1 MSSDLRIKKLRGSGG
16 YVMAQVSDEQQ
27 RKGNLGGPDLFLAPI
42 GRLDEYTIKKYSC
55 NICDKEYD
63 GSPKIEYEHPN
74 EQVADNL
81 ILVERGQYLCI
92 ECGSPI
98 AEYREFQKSD
108 ESSDIGNAKPNEI
121 SAEVFQELNND
132 AKAEEKLELVQEL
145 TNEISENNASDE
157 FKGNIL
163 HLDDE
168 LGDIDSTFS
177 AITGKIV
184 FDENAKQIGVAKQ
197 VGVNSNNKVVL
208 VITDNYG
215 NDKSV
220 DWQKIKKIGEIIL
233 LGNTVTERENTPA
246 PDGLRCSNCNF
257 DNKSDAKFC
266 ENCGSKV

>member
-92 ECGSPI
+92 ECDSPI

-108 ESSDIGNAKPNEI
+108 ESSDIGNAKPSEM
-121 SAEVFQELNND
+121 SAEVFQELND
-132 AKAEEKLELVQEL
+132 DQEDSEGIM
-145 TNEISENNASDE
+145 NEIISENTKLIENANES
-157 FKGNIL
+157 
-163 HLDDE
+163 
-168 LGDIDSTFS
+168 LGDDLESADVDSTFS

-197 VGVNSNNKVVL
+197 VGVNSKNEVVL
-208 VITDNYG
+208 VMTDNYG

-220 DWQKIKKIGEIIL
+220 DWQKIKKIGEIVL
-233 LGNTVTERENTPA
+233 LGNTVTERENIPA
-246 PDGLRCSNCNF
+246 PDGLSCSNCNF

>member
-1 MSSDLRIKKLRGSGG
+1 
-16 YVMAQVSDEQQ
+16 MAQVSDEQQ

-108 ESSDIGNAKPNEI
+108 ESSDIGNAKPTEV
-121 SAEVFQELNND
+121 SAEIFQELNND
-132 AKAEEKLELVQEL
+132 TQEDSESIM
-145 TNEISENNASDE
+145 NEIISENNVSI
-157 FKGNIL
+157 GNVDKSL
-163 HLDDE
+163 E
-168 LGDIDSTFS
+168 TNVESGDIDSTFS

-197 VGVNSNNKVVL
+197 VGVNSKNEVVL

-215 NDKSV
+215 DDKSV
-220 DWQKIKKIGEIIL
+220 DWQKIKKIGEIVL
-233 LGNTVTERENTPA
+233 LGNTVTEKENIPA
-246 PDGLRCSNCNF
+246 PDGLKCPNCNF

>member
-108 ESSDIGNAKPNEI
+108 ESSDVGNAKPSEM
-121 SAEVFQELNND
+121 SAEVFQELND
-132 AKAEEKLELVQEL
+132 DQEDSEGIM
-145 TNEISENNASDE
+145 NEIISENTKLIENANES
-157 FKGNIL
+157 
-163 HLDDE
+163 
-168 LGDIDSTFS
+168 LGDDLESADVDSTFS

-220 DWQKIKKIGEIIL
+220 DWQKIKKIGEIVL
-233 LGNTVTERENTPA
+233 LGNTVTERENIPA

>member
-92 ECGSPI
+92 ECNSPI

-108 ESSDIGNAKPNEI
+108 ESSDIGNAKPSEM

-132 AKAEEKLELVQEL
+132 DQEDSEGIM
-145 TNEISENNASDE
+145 NEIISENTKLIENANES
-157 FKGNIL
+157 
-163 HLDDE
+163 
-168 LGDIDSTFS
+168 LGDDLESADVDSTFS

-197 VGVNSNNKVVL
+197 VGVNSKNEVVL
-208 VITDNYG
+208 VMTDNYG

-220 DWQKIKKIGEIIL
+220 DWQKIKKIGEIVL
-233 LGNTVTERENTPA
+233 LGNTVTERENIPA
-246 PDGLRCSNCNF
+246 PDGLSCSNCNF

>member
-1 MSSDLRIKKLRGSGG
+1 
-16 YVMAQVSDEQQ
+16 MAQVSDEQQ
-27 RKGNLGGPDLFLAPI
+27 RKGNLGGPDLFLAPM

-108 ESSDIGNAKPNEI
+108 ESSDIGNAKPTEV
-121 SAEVFQELNND
+121 SAEILQELNND
-132 AKAEEKLELVQEL
+132 TQEDSESIM
-145 TNEISENNASDE
+145 NEIISENNEQFENVDKSLE
-157 FKGNIL
+157 TNV
-163 HLDDE
+163 E
-168 LGDIDSTFS
+168 SGDIDSTFS

-197 VGVNSNNKVVL
+197 VGVNSKNEVVL

-215 NDKSV
+215 DDKSV
-220 DWQKIKKIGEIIL
+220 DWQKIKKIGEIVL
-233 LGNTVTERENTPA
+233 LGNTEIERENIPA
-246 PDGLRCSNCNF
+246 PDGLECSNCNF

>member
-1 MSSDLRIKKLRGSGG
+1 MSTDLRIKKLRGSGG

-92 ECGSPI
+92 ECGSSI

-108 ESSDIGNAKPNEI
+108 ESSDIGNAKPTEV
-121 SAEVFQELNND
+121 SAEIFQELNND
-132 AKAEEKLELVQEL
+132 TQEDSESIM
-145 TNEISENNASDE
+145 NEIISENNVSI
-157 FKGNIL
+157 GNVDKSL
-163 HLDDE
+163 E
-168 LGDIDSTFS
+168 TNVESGDIDSTFS

-197 VGVNSNNKVVL
+197 VGVNSKNEVVL

-215 NDKSV
+215 DDKSV
-220 DWQKIKKIGEIIL
+220 DWQKIKKIGEIVL
-233 LGNTVTERENTPA
+233 LGNTVTEKENIPA
-246 PDGLRCSNCNF
+246 PDGFRCSNCNF

>member
-1 MSSDLRIKKLRGSGG
+1 
-16 YVMAQVSDEQQ
+16 MAQVSDEQQ

-92 ECGSPI
+92 ECNSPI

-108 ESSDIGNAKPNEI
+108 ESSDIGNAKPSEM

-132 AKAEEKLELVQEL
+132 DQEDSEGIM
-145 TNEISENNASDE
+145 NEIISENTKLIENANES
-157 FKGNIL
+157 
-163 HLDDE
+163 
-168 LGDIDSTFS
+168 LGDDLESADVDSTFS

-197 VGVNSNNKVVL
+197 VGVNSKNEVVL

-215 NDKSV
+215 DDKSV
-220 DWQKIKKIGEIIL
+220 DWQKIKKIGEIVL
-233 LGNTVTERENTPA
+233 LGNTVTERENIPA

>member
-1 MSSDLRIKKLRGSGG
+1 MSTDLRIKKLRGSGG

-108 ESSDIGNAKPNEI
+108 ESSDIGNAKPTEVNAEI
-121 SAEVFQELNND
+121 FQELNND
-132 AKAEEKLELVQEL
+132 TQEDSESIM
-145 TNEISENNASDE
+145 NEIISENNEQFENVDE
-157 FKGNIL
+157 SL
-163 HLDDE
+163 ETDVE
-168 LGDIDSTFS
+168 SGDIDSTFS

-197 VGVNSNNKVVL
+197 VGVNSKNEVVL

-215 NDKSV
+215 IDKSV
-220 DWQKIKKIGEIIL
+220 DWQKIKKI
-233 LGNTVTERENTPA
+233 
-246 PDGLRCSNCNF
+246 D
-257 DNKSDAKFC
+257 
-266 ENCGSKV
+266 

>member
-1 MSSDLRIKKLRGSGG
+1 MSTDLRIKKLRGSGG
-16 YVMAQVSDEQQ
+16 YVIAQVSDEQQ
-27 RKGNLGGPDLFLAPI
+27 RKGNLGGPDLFLAPM

-108 ESSDIGNAKPNEI
+108 ESSDIGNAKPTEV
-121 SAEVFQELNND
+121 SAEIFQELNND
-132 AKAEEKLELVQEL
+132 TQEDSESIM
-145 TNEISENNASDE
+145 NEIISENNVSI
-157 FKGNIL
+157 GNVDKSL
-163 HLDDE
+163 E
-168 LGDIDSTFS
+168 TNVESGDIDSTFS

-197 VGVNSNNKVVL
+197 VGVNSKNEVVL

-215 NDKSV
+215 DDKSV
-220 DWQKIKKIGEIIL
+220 DWQKIKKIGEIVL
-233 LGNTVTERENTPA
+233 LGNTVTERENIPA
-246 PDGLRCSNCNF
+246 PDGLGCSNCNF

>member
-92 ECGSPI
+92 ECNSPI

-108 ESSDIGNAKPNEI
+108 ESSDIGNAKPSEM

-132 AKAEEKLELVQEL
+132 DQEDSEGIM
-145 TNEISENNASDE
+145 NEIISENTKLIENANES
-157 FKGNIL
+157 
-163 HLDDE
+163 
-168 LGDIDSTFS
+168 LGDDLESADVDSTFS

-197 VGVNSNNKVVL
+197 VGVNSKNEVVL

-215 NDKSV
+215 DDKSV
-220 DWQKIKKIGEIIL
+220 DWQKIKKIGEIVL
-233 LGNTVTERENTPA
+233 LGNTVTERENIPA

>member
-92 ECGSPI
+92 ECNSPI

-108 ESSDIGNAKPNEI
+108 ESSDIGNAKPSEM
-121 SAEVFQELNND
+121 SAEVFQELND
-132 AKAEEKLELVQEL
+132 DQEDSEGIM
-145 TNEISENNASDE
+145 NEIISENTKLIENANES
-157 FKGNIL
+157 
-163 HLDDE
+163 
-168 LGDIDSTFS
+168 LGDDLESADVDSTFS

-197 VGVNSNNKVVL
+197 VGVNSKNEVVL
-208 VITDNYG
+208 VMTDNYG
-215 NDKSV
+215 DDKSV
-220 DWQKIKKIGEIIL
+220 DWQKIKKIGEIVL
-233 LGNTVTERENTPA
+233 LGNTVTERENIPA

>member
-1 MSSDLRIKKLRGSGG
+1 
-16 YVMAQVSDEQQ
+16 MAQVSDEQQ

-92 ECGSPI
+92 ECNSPI

-108 ESSDIGNAKPNEI
+108 ESSDIGNAKPSEM
-121 SAEVFQELNND
+121 SAEVFQELND
-132 AKAEEKLELVQEL
+132 DQEDSEGIM
-145 TNEISENNASDE
+145 NEIISENTKLIENANES
-157 FKGNIL
+157 
-163 HLDDE
+163 
-168 LGDIDSTFS
+168 LGDDLESADVDSTFS

-197 VGVNSNNKVVL
+197 VGVNSKNEVVL

-220 DWQKIKKIGEIIL
+220 DWQKIKKIGEIVL
-233 LGNTVTERENTPA
+233 LGNTGIERENIPA

-257 DNKSDAKFC
+257 DNKSDVKFC

>member
-1 MSSDLRIKKLRGSGG
+1 MSTDLRIKKLRGSGG

-27 RKGNLGGPDLFLAPI
+27 RKGNLGGPDLFLAPM

-108 ESSDIGNAKPNEI
+108 ESSGIGNAKPTEVNAEIFQKLNDTQEDSESIMNEI
-121 SAEVFQELNND
+121 ISKNNEQFENVD
-132 AKAEEKLELVQEL
+132 KSLE
-145 TNEISENNASDE
+145 T
-157 FKGNIL
+157 
-163 HLDDE
+163 DDE

-177 AITGKIV
+177 AITGKMV

-197 VGVNSNNKVVL
+197 VGVNSKNKVVL

-220 DWQKIKKIGEIIL
+220 DWQKIKKIGEIVL
-233 LGNTVTERENTPA
+233 LGNTEIERENIPA
-246 PDGLRCSNCNF
+246 ADGLECSNCNF

>member
-92 ECGSPI
+92 ECDSPI

-108 ESSDIGNAKPNEI
+108 ESSDIGNAKPSEM

-132 AKAEEKLELVQEL
+132 DQEDSEGIM
-145 TNEISENNASDE
+145 NEIISENTKLIENANES
-157 FKGNIL
+157 
-163 HLDDE
+163 
-168 LGDIDSTFS
+168 LGDDLESADVDSTFS

-197 VGVNSNNKVVL
+197 VGVNSKNEVVL

-220 DWQKIKKIGEIIL
+220 DWQKIKKIGEIVL
-233 LGNTVTERENTPA
+233 LGNTGTERENIPA

>member
-1 MSSDLRIKKLRGSGG
+1 
-16 YVMAQVSDEQQ
+16 MAQVSDEQQ
-27 RKGNLGGPDLFLAPI
+27 RKGNLGGPDLFLAPM

-63 GSPKIEYEHPN
+63 GSPKIEYENPN

-108 ESSDIGNAKPNEI
+108 ESSDIGNAKPTEVNAEI
-121 SAEVFQELNND
+121 FQKLNND
-132 AKAEEKLELVQEL
+132 TQEDSESIM
-145 TNEISENNASDE
+145 NEIISENNVSI
-157 FKGNIL
+157 GNVDKSL
-163 HLDDE
+163 E
-168 LGDIDSTFS
+168 TNVESGDIDSTFS

-197 VGVNSNNKVVL
+197 VGVNSKNEVVL

-215 NDKSV
+215 DDKSV
-220 DWQKIKKIGEIIL
+220 DWQKIKKIGEIVL
-233 LGNTVTERENTPA
+233 LGNTEIERENIPA
-246 PDGLRCSNCNF
+246 ADGLECSNCNF

>member
-92 ECGSPI
+92 ECNSPI

-108 ESSDIGNAKPNEI
+108 ESSDIGNAKPSEM

-132 AKAEEKLELVQEL
+132 DQEDSEGIM
-145 TNEISENNASDE
+145 NEIISENTKLIENANES
-157 FKGNIL
+157 
-163 HLDDE
+163 
-168 LGDIDSTFS
+168 LGDDLESADVDSTFS

-197 VGVNSNNKVVL
+197 VGVNSKNEVVL

-220 DWQKIKKIGEIIL
+220 DWQKIKKIGEIVL
-233 LGNTVTERENTPA
+233 LGNTVTERENIPA

>member
-55 NICDKEYD
+55 NMCDKEYD

-108 ESSDIGNAKPNEI
+108 ESSDIGNAKPTEVNAEI
-121 SAEVFQELNND
+121 FQELNND
-132 AKAEEKLELVQEL
+132 DQKDSESIM
-145 TNEISENNASDE
+145 NEIISENNEQFENVDKSLE
-157 FKGNIL
+157 TNV
-163 HLDDE
+163 E
-168 LGDIDSTFS
+168 SGDIDSTFS

-197 VGVNSNNKVVL
+197 VGVNSKNEVVL

-215 NDKSV
+215 DDKSV
-220 DWQKIKKIGEIIL
+220 DWQKIKKIGEIVL
-233 LGNTVTERENTPA
+233 LGNTEIERENIPA
-246 PDGLRCSNCNF
+246 PDGLECSNCNF

>member
-1 MSSDLRIKKLRGSGG
+1 
-16 YVMAQVSDEQQ
+16 MAQVSDEQQ

-108 ESSDIGNAKPNEI
+108 ESSDVGNAKPTEVNTEI
-121 SAEVFQELNND
+121 FQELNND
-132 AKAEEKLELVQEL
+132 DQKDSESIM
-145 TNEISENNASDE
+145 NEIISENNEQFENVDKSLE
-157 FKGNIL
+157 TNV
-163 HLDDE
+163 E
-168 LGDIDSTFS
+168 SGDIDSTFS

-197 VGVNSNNKVVL
+197 VGVNSKNEVVL

-215 NDKSV
+215 DDKSV
-220 DWQKIKKIGEIIL
+220 DWQKIKKIGEIVL
-233 LGNTVTERENTPA
+233 LGNTEIERENIPA
-246 PDGLRCSNCNF
+246 PDGLECSNCNF

>member
-16 YVMAQVSDEQQ
+16 YVIAQVSDEQQ
-27 RKGNLGGPDLFLAPI
+27 SKGNLGGPDLFLAPM

-55 NICDKEYD
+55 NTCDKEYD

-108 ESSDIGNAKPNEI
+108 ESSDVGNAKPTEVNTEI
-121 SAEVFQELNND
+121 FQELNND
-132 AKAEEKLELVQEL
+132 DQKDSESIM
-145 TNEISENNASDE
+145 NEIISENNEQFENVDKSLE
-157 FKGNIL
+157 TNV
-163 HLDDE
+163 E
-168 LGDIDSTFS
+168 SGDIDSTFS

-197 VGVNSNNKVVL
+197 VGVNSKNEVVL

-220 DWQKIKKIGEIIL
+220 DWQKIKKIGEIVL
-233 LGNTVTERENTPA
+233 LGNTGIERENIAA
-246 PDGLRCSNCNF
+246 PDGLRCSTCNF

>member
-55 NICDKEYD
+55 NMCDKEYD

-108 ESSDIGNAKPNEI
+108 ESSDIGNAKPTEV
-121 SAEVFQELNND
+121 SAEIFQELNND
-132 AKAEEKLELVQEL
+132 TQEDSESIM
-145 TNEISENNASDE
+145 NEIISENNEQLENVDKSLE
-157 FKGNIL
+157 TNV
-163 HLDDE
+163 E
-168 LGDIDSTFS
+168 SGDIDSTFS
-177 AITGKIV
+177 AITGKMV

-197 VGVNSNNKVVL
+197 VGVNSKNKVVL

-215 NDKSV
+215 DDKSV
-220 DWQKIKKIGEIIL
+220 DWQKIKKIGEIVL
-233 LGNTVTERENTPA
+233 LGNTEIERENIPA
-246 PDGLRCSNCNF
+246 PDGLECSNCNF

>member
-1 MSSDLRIKKLRGSGG
+1 MSTDLRIKKLRGSGG

-55 NICDKEYD
+55 NMCDKEYD

-108 ESSDIGNAKPNEI
+108 ESSDIGNAKPTEV
-121 SAEVFQELNND
+121 SAEIFQELNND
-132 AKAEEKLELVQEL
+132 TQEDSESIM
-145 TNEISENNASDE
+145 NEIISENNVSI
-157 FKGNIL
+157 GNVDKSL
-163 HLDDE
+163 E
-168 LGDIDSTFS
+168 TNVESGDIDSTFS

-197 VGVNSNNKVVL
+197 VGVNSKNEVVL

-215 NDKSV
+215 DDKSV
-220 DWQKIKKIGEIIL
+220 DWQKIKKIGEIVL
-233 LGNTVTERENTPA
+233 LGNTVTERENIPA
-246 PDGLRCSNCNF
+246 PDGLECSNCNF

>member
-1 MSSDLRIKKLRGSGG
+1 MSTDLRIKKLRGSGG

-108 ESSDIGNAKPNEI
+108 ESSDIGNAKPTEVSTEI
-121 SAEVFQELNND
+121 FQELNND
-132 AKAEEKLELVQEL
+132 TQEDSESIM
-145 TNEISENNASDE
+145 NEIISENNEQFENVDE
-157 FKGNIL
+157 SL
-163 HLDDE
+163 ETDVE
-168 LGDIDSTFS
+168 SGDIDSTFS

-215 NDKSV
+215 DDKSV
-220 DWQKIKKIGEIIL
+220 DWQKIKKIGEIVL
-233 LGNTVTERENTPA
+233 LGNTVTERENIPA

>member
-1 MSSDLRIKKLRGSGG
+1 
-16 YVMAQVSDEQQ
+16 MAQVSDEQQ

-92 ECGSPI
+92 ECDSPI

-108 ESSDIGNAKPNEI
+108 ESSDIGNAKPSEVNAEI
-121 SAEVFQELNND
+121 FQELNND
-132 AKAEEKLELVQEL
+132 TQEDSENIM
-145 TNEISENNASDE
+145 NEIISENNEQFENANES
-157 FKGNIL
+157 
-163 HLDDE
+163 
-168 LGDIDSTFS
+168 LGDDLESADVDSTFS

-197 VGVNSNNKVVL
+197 VGVNSKNEVVL

-215 NDKSV
+215 DDKSV
-220 DWQKIKKIGEIIL
+220 DWQKIKKIGEIVL
-233 LGNTVTERENTPA
+233 LGNTVTERENIPA

>member
-108 ESSDIGNAKPNEI
+108 ESSDIGNAKP
-121 SAEVFQELNND
+121 AEVNAEIFQELNND
-132 AKAEEKLELVQEL
+132 TQEDSESIM
-145 TNEISENNASDE
+145 NEIISENNEQFENVDE
-157 FKGNIL
+157 SL
-163 HLDDE
+163 ETDVE
-168 LGDIDSTFS
+168 SGDIDSTFS

-197 VGVNSNNKVVL
+197 VGVNSKNEVVL

-220 DWQKIKKIGEIIL
+220 DWQKIKKIGEIVL
-233 LGNTVTERENTPA
+233 LGNTVTERENIPA

>member
-1 MSSDLRIKKLRGSGG
+1 
-16 YVMAQVSDEQQ
+16 MAQVSDEQQ

-92 ECGSPI
+92 ECNSPI

-108 ESSDIGNAKPNEI
+108 ESSDIGNAKPSEM

-132 AKAEEKLELVQEL
+132 DQEDSEGIM
-145 TNEISENNASDE
+145 NEIISENTKLIENANES
-157 FKGNIL
+157 
-163 HLDDE
+163 
-168 LGDIDSTFS
+168 LGDDLESADVDSTFS

-197 VGVNSNNKVVL
+197 VGVNSKNEVVL

-220 DWQKIKKIGEIIL
+220 DWQKIKKIGEIVL
-233 LGNTVTERENTPA
+233 LGNTVTERENIPA

>member
-1 MSSDLRIKKLRGSGG
+1 MSTDLRIKKLRGSGG

-108 ESSDIGNAKPNEI
+108 ESSDIGNAKPTEV
-121 SAEVFQELNND
+121 SAEIFQELNND
-132 AKAEEKLELVQEL
+132 TQEDSESIM
-145 TNEISENNASDE
+145 NEIISENNEQFENVDKSLETDVE
-157 FKGNIL
+157 S
-163 HLDDE
+163 
-168 LGDIDSTFS
+168 GDIDSTFS

-197 VGVNSNNKVVL
+197 VGVNSKNEVVL

-215 NDKSV
+215 DDKSV
-220 DWQKIKKIGEIIL
+220 DWQKIKKIGEIVL
-233 LGNTVTERENTPA
+233 LGNTVTERENIPA
-246 PDGLRCSNCNF
+246 PDGLGCSNCNF

>member
-1 MSSDLRIKKLRGSGG
+1 MSTDLRIKKLRGSGG

-55 NICDKEYD
+55 NMCDKEYD
-63 GSPKIEYEHPN
+63 GSPKIEYENPN

-108 ESSDIGNAKPNEI
+108 ESSDIGNAKPTEV
-121 SAEVFQELNND
+121 SAEIFQELNND
-132 AKAEEKLELVQEL
+132 TQEDSESIM
-145 TNEISENNASDE
+145 NEIISENNEQFENVDKSLE
-157 FKGNIL
+157 TNV
-163 HLDDE
+163 E
-168 LGDIDSTFS
+168 SGDIDSTFS

-197 VGVNSNNKVVL
+197 VGVNSKNEVVL

-215 NDKSV
+215 DDKSV
-220 DWQKIKKIGEIIL
+220 DWQKIKKIGEIVL
-233 LGNTVTERENTPA
+233 LGNTEIERENIPA
-246 PDGLRCSNCNF
+246 PDGLECSNCNF

>member
-1 MSSDLRIKKLRGSGG
+1 MSTDLRIKKLRGSGG

-108 ESSDIGNAKPNEI
+108 ESSDIGNAKPTEV
-121 SAEVFQELNND
+121 SAEIFQELNND
-132 AKAEEKLELVQEL
+132 TQEDSESIM
-145 TNEISENNASDE
+145 NEIISENNVSI
-157 FKGNIL
+157 GNVEESL
-163 HLDDE
+163 E
-168 LGDIDSTFS
+168 TNVESGDIDSTFS

-197 VGVNSNNKVVL
+197 VGVNSKNEVVL

-215 NDKSV
+215 DDKSV
-220 DWQKIKKIGEIIL
+220 DWQKIKKIGEIVL
-233 LGNTVTERENTPA
+233 LGNTVTEKENIPV

>member
-55 NICDKEYD
+55 NMCEKEYD

-92 ECGSPI
+92 ECNSPI

-108 ESSDIGNAKPNEI
+108 ESSDIGNAKPSEM

-132 AKAEEKLELVQEL
+132 DQEDSEGIM
-145 TNEISENNASDE
+145 NEIISENTKLIENANES
-157 FKGNIL
+157 
-163 HLDDE
+163 
-168 LGDIDSTFS
+168 LGDDLESADVDSTFS

-197 VGVNSNNKVVL
+197 VGVNSKNEVVL

-220 DWQKIKKIGEIIL
+220 DWQKIKKIGEIVL
-233 LGNTVTERENTPA
+233 LGNTVTERENIPA

>member
-1 MSSDLRIKKLRGSGG
+1 
-16 YVMAQVSDEQQ
+16 MAQVSDEQQ

-92 ECGSPI
+92 ECDSPI

-108 ESSDIGNAKPNEI
+108 ESSDIGNAKPSEM

-132 AKAEEKLELVQEL
+132 DQEDSEGIM
-145 TNEISENNASDE
+145 NEIISENTKLIENANES
-157 FKGNIL
+157 
-163 HLDDE
+163 
-168 LGDIDSTFS
+168 LGDDLESADVDSTFS

-220 DWQKIKKIGEIIL
+220 DWQKIKKIGEIVL
-233 LGNTVTERENTPA
+233 LGNTVTERENIPA

>member
-92 ECGSPI
+92 ECNSPI

-108 ESSDIGNAKPNEI
+108 ESSDIGNAKPSEM
-121 SAEVFQELNND
+121 SAEVFQELND
-132 AKAEEKLELVQEL
+132 DQEDSEGIM
-145 TNEISENNASDE
+145 NEIISENTKLIENANES
-157 FKGNIL
+157 
-163 HLDDE
+163 
-168 LGDIDSTFS
+168 LGDDLESADVDSTFS

-197 VGVNSNNKVVL
+197 VGVNSKNEVVL

-215 NDKSV
+215 DDKSV
-220 DWQKIKKIGEIIL
+220 DWQKIKKIGEIVL
-233 LGNTVTERENTPA
+233 LGNTVTERENIPA

>member
-1 MSSDLRIKKLRGSGG
+1 MSTDLRIKKLRGSGG

-27 RKGNLGGPDLFLAPI
+27 RKGNLGGPDLFLAPM

-108 ESSDIGNAKPNEI
+108 ESSDIGNAKPTEV
-121 SAEVFQELNND
+121 SAEIFQELNND
-132 AKAEEKLELVQEL
+132 TQEDSESIM
-145 TNEISENNASDE
+145 NEIISENNVSI
-157 FKGNIL
+157 GNVDKSL
-163 HLDDE
+163 E
-168 LGDIDSTFS
+168 TNVESGDIDSTFS

-197 VGVNSNNKVVL
+197 VGVNSKNEVVL

-215 NDKSV
+215 DDKSV

-233 LGNTVTERENTPA
+233 L
-246 PDGLRCSNCNF
+246 
-257 DNKSDAKFC
+257 
-266 ENCGSKV
+266 

>member
-1 MSSDLRIKKLRGSGG
+1 MSSDLRVKKLRGSGG

-63 GSPKIEYEHPN
+63 GSPRIEYEHPN

-81 ILVERGQYLCI
+81 VLVERGQYLCM

-108 ESSDIGNAKPNEI
+108 ESSDIGNAKPSEMNAEI
-121 SAEVFQELNND
+121 LQGLNND
-132 AKAEEKLELVQEL
+132 APEGSESIM
-145 TNEISENNASDE
+145 NEIISENTEQFENVDKYLENDLQS
-157 FKGNIL
+157 
-163 HLDDE
+163 
-168 LGDIDSTFS
+168 GDVDSTFS

-220 DWQKIKKIGEIIL
+220 DWQKIKKIGEIVL
-233 LGNTVTERENTPA
+233 LGNDGTERENTQ
-246 PDGLRCSNCNF
+246 DVEGLRCSNCNF

>member
-108 ESSDIGNAKPNEI
+108 ESSDIGNAKPSEM
-121 SAEVFQELNND
+121 SAEVFQELND
-132 AKAEEKLELVQEL
+132 DQEDSEGIM
-145 TNEISENNASDE
+145 NEIISENTKLIENANES
-157 FKGNIL
+157 
-163 HLDDE
+163 
-168 LGDIDSTFS
+168 LGDDLESADVDSTFS

-197 VGVNSNNKVVL
+197 VGVNSKNEVVL

-215 NDKSV
+215 DDKSV
-220 DWQKIKKIGEIIL
+220 DWQKIKKIGEIVL
-233 LGNTVTERENTPA
+233 LGNTVTERENIPA

>member
-1 MSSDLRIKKLRGSGG
+1 MSTDLRIKKLRGSGG

-92 ECGSPI
+92 ECNSPI

-108 ESSDIGNAKPNEI
+108 ESSDIGNAKPSEM
-121 SAEVFQELNND
+121 SAEVFQELND
-132 AKAEEKLELVQEL
+132 DQEDSEGIM
-145 TNEISENNASDE
+145 NEIISENTKLIENANES
-157 FKGNIL
+157 
-163 HLDDE
+163 
-168 LGDIDSTFS
+168 LGDDLESADVDSTFS

-215 NDKSV
+215 DDKSV

>member
-55 NICDKEYD
+55 NTCDKEYD

-108 ESSDIGNAKPNEI
+108 ESSDIGNAKPSEM

-132 AKAEEKLELVQEL
+132 DQEDSEGIM
-145 TNEISENNASDE
+145 NEIISENTKLIENANES
-157 FKGNIL
+157 
-163 HLDDE
+163 
-168 LGDIDSTFS
+168 LGDDLESADVDSTFS

-197 VGVNSNNKVVL
+197 VGVNSKNEVVL

-215 NDKSV
+215 DDKSV
-220 DWQKIKKIGEIIL
+220 DWQKIKKIGEIVL
-233 LGNTVTERENTPA
+233 LGNTVTERENIPA

>member
-92 ECGSPI
+92 ECNSPI

-108 ESSDIGNAKPNEI
+108 ESSDIGNAKPSEM

-132 AKAEEKLELVQEL
+132 DQEDSEGIM
-145 TNEISENNASDE
+145 NEIISENTKLIENANES
-157 FKGNIL
+157 
-163 HLDDE
+163 
-168 LGDIDSTFS
+168 LGDDLESADVDSTFS

-197 VGVNSNNKVVL
+197 VGVNSKNEVVL
-208 VITDNYG
+208 VMTDNYG
-215 NDKSV
+215 DDKSV
-220 DWQKIKKIGEIIL
+220 DWQKIKKIGEIVL
-233 LGNTVTERENTPA
+233 LGNTVTERENIPA

>member
-1 MSSDLRIKKLRGSGG
+1 
-16 YVMAQVSDEQQ
+16 MAQVSDEQQ

-92 ECGSPI
+92 ECDSPI

-108 ESSDIGNAKPNEI
+108 ESSDIGNAKPSEM

-132 AKAEEKLELVQEL
+132 DQEDSEGIM
-145 TNEISENNASDE
+145 NEIISENTKLIENANES
-157 FKGNIL
+157 
-163 HLDDE
+163 
-168 LGDIDSTFS
+168 LGDDLESADVDSTFS

-197 VGVNSNNKVVL
+197 VGVNSKNEVVL
-208 VITDNYG
+208 VMTDNYG

-220 DWQKIKKIGEIIL
+220 DWQKIKKIGEIVL
-233 LGNTVTERENTPA
+233 LGNTVTERENIPA

-257 DNKSDAKFC
+257 DNKSDVKFC

>member
-92 ECGSPI
+92 ECDSPI

-108 ESSDIGNAKPNEI
+108 ESSDIGNAKPAEGNAEI
-121 SAEVFQELNND
+121 FQELNND
-132 AKAEEKLELVQEL
+132 TQEDSESIM
-145 TNEISENNASDE
+145 NEIISENNDQFENVGESLETDVVS
-157 FKGNIL
+157 
-163 HLDDE
+163 
-168 LGDIDSTFS
+168 GDIDSTFS